1 MIKTVPWPNGE
12 WGDNLISE
20 EASLSSTLTWYMEVN
35 STYNLEEKGKVN
47 ISRKQRQADL
57 LPSRYR
63 EGKSPSGEITTGP
76 SGRTFPSYNIE
87 NKHEI
92 VIASLYLSQPHC

>member
-1 MIKTVPWPNGE
+1 
-12 WGDNLISE
+12 
-20 EASLSSTLTWYMEVN
+20 MEIN
-35 STYNLEEKGKVN
+35 STYNLEEKGTVN
-47 ISRKQRQADL
+47 RSRKQRHADL

-76 SGRTFPSYNIE
+76 SGKTFPSYNIQ

-92 VIASLYLSQPHC
+92 VIAFFPPSLYQSLSLSIAHC